1 MTYQTRDAEVEAWV
15 GYVKRSGIL
24 DRMQRVYAC
33 AIVHHEDEPNGP
45 VTSDDVYD
53 IGHGLAAVQSAMKSS
68 AALSEARDAVLEF
81 EERFSQFSEVICT
94 G

>member
-1 MTYQTRDAEVEAWV
+1 MVLLPFGFDTPSLRLEGSNATPHSKFNIVRD
-15 GYVKRSGIL
+15 IP
-24 DRMQRVYAC
+24 
-33 AIVHHEDEPNGP
+33 DEPDGA